1 MNAQLARLINKTRI
15 QAIHA
20 ATNLEGAINT
30 TGALTGPDYD
40 EDHAD
45 AWQAIASLTA
55 AARALRAILARHG
68 DAVYHAKAEA
78 TE

>member
-1 MNAQLARLINKTRI
+1 MNTELARLINKTRI

-30 TGALTGPDYD
+30 TGALTGPAYND
-40 EDHAD
+40 DHAD
-45 AWQAIASLTA
+45 AWQAIAGLTS

-68 DAVYHAKAEA
+68 DAVYHKKEQHP
-78 TE
+78 